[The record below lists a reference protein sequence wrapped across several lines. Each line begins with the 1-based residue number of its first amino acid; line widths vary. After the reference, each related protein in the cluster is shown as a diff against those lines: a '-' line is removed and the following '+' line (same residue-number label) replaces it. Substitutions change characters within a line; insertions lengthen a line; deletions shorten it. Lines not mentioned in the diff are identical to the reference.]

1 MRNNRGFT
9 IIELMAT
16 MIIVTI
22 GVVGAYSVVQQ
33 ILAITSSAS
42 QRLTAAYLAQEGIE
56 LVRNIRDTNWVEG
69 SAWNQGLANGDW
81 EMDYNDSS
89 LLAYN
94 NRNLLVNNN
103 LYNYDSGVA
112 SIYKRKINLNG
123 NASSITVS
131 VEMEWSYNGSTHTLT
146 AEGEIYDW
154 K

>member
-69 SAWNQGLANGDW
+69 SAWNQGPRRAGRQRRIGARLSEAAGVRSHGPAGRRWDGFGLARHSARHAARRGAQADRPTGG
-81 EMDYNDSS
+81 S
-89 LLAYN
+89 
-94 NRNLLVNNN
+94 
-103 LYNYDSGVA
+103 
-112 SIYKRKINLNG
+112 
-123 NASSITVS
+123 VS
-131 VEMEWSYNGSTHTLT
+131 QRPT
-146 AEGEIYDW
+146 AV
-154 K
+154 